1 MVTVKNCV
9 SGKSIEVEEDHFEN
23 VLSKQGWVV
32 AEVKEEVVKAKPK
45 AKPKAKGKGK

>member
-32 AEVKEEVVKAKPK
+32 AEVKEEVKAKPK
-45 AKPKAKGKGK
+45 AKAKGKVSKGD